1 MKVLKRLN
9 VLSAKQKISDQ
20 QKMENLKRRKKIFK
34 KFKNFLSG
42 STFSVIDIDIA
53 TAKYIG
59 ILEDAQGRTFNKM
72 MSPAELE
79 TSNYHEV

>member
-1 MKVLKRLN
+1 M
-9 VLSAKQKISDQ
+9 
-20 QKMENLKRRKKIFK
+20 FK

-42 STFSVIDIDIA
+42 STFTAIDIDIA

-72 MSPAELE
+72 MSPAELAA
-79 TSNYHEV
+79 SNYYEV

>member
-1 MKVLKRLN
+1 M
-9 VLSAKQKISDQ
+9 I
-20 QKMENLKRRKKIFK
+20 K

-42 STFSVIDIDIA
+42 STFTAIDIDIA

-72 MSPAELE
+72 ISPAELAA
-79 TSNYHEV
+79 SNYYEV